1 MVCSP
6 ALPLDLNRAERN
18 PSIPCF
24 SSMIMCCMGMWVN
37 VCWWSSLHRGISI
50 QSAVRA
56 RFMRPSKGPMGAH
69 QTLQLRWR
77 CAVEQL
83 RKQVTQ
89 APSLTLTLT
98 SILENIAPRV
108 WCNDYDYSRP
118 PNIEGPGLPSALL
131 PISIIHHHSYH
142 SMFPI
147 FLFLTLPLLEKCF
160 RKGVLFYP
168 V

>member
-6 ALPLDLNRAERN
+6 ALPLDLSRAERN

-37 VCWWSSLHRGISI
+37 VCWWSSLHRGILI

-89 APSLTLTLT
+89 SNWIELKLKLNVNLGAWV
-98 SILENIAPRV
+98 LENIAPRV

-118 PNIEGPGLPSALL
+118 PNIGGPGLPSALL
-131 PISIIHHHSYH
+131 PISIIRHHSYH
-142 SMFPI
+142 RMFPI
-147 FLFLTLPLLEKCF
+147 FLFLTLPL
-160 RKGVLFYP
+160 
-168 V
+168 